1 MFTKLFKTIGNA
13 ILCVVLGVVAVSC
26 SDKVIETALDR
37 IDINLSSAEGFVPCK
52 DIFDT
57 TQAKIC
63 VLNKDVGYIDAFKVT
78 DDITCILS
86 GNRQKIQL
94 FDGNGVFLKEI
105 YHVGKSAL
113 EYVEIADFYV
123 SDSNVY
129 VLDTFSRKIVV
140 YSLSGTK
147 AQKIDISNYW
157 ANSLFVLDGDI
168 FLVNEGSDTANG
180 KYHLFRID
188 TNGRLIDSYI
198 KFKENPGLTSDI
210 CYAQYK
216 DTVYYIQRDENMIY
230 LCNTNGIV
238 PLLKF
243 DFGKYNMP
251 EQYLSMDARRLMSV
265 SDYKDYCLGIDG
277 IKVSEQ
283 YIFVTFSA
291 KNNNYVAIYDRHAQT
306 LLHICRGIAIKGQYG
321 IGLMNYRI
329 SDNTIY
335 DIYYAD
341 ELSVMLEEKFKSGT
355 TISENYSKQLHE
367 LQKQIKGKYFPVIF
381 KYYLE

>member
-1 MFTKLFKTIGNA
+1 MFTKLFKTIGDA
-13 ILCVVLGVVAVSC
+13 ILCVVLGMVTISC

-37 IDINLSSAEGFVPCK
+37 IDINLSSAEGIVPCK

-57 TQAKIC
+57 TQAKIS
-63 VLNKDVGYIDAFKVT
+63 VLNKDVGYIDAFKVMGNM
-78 DDITCILS
+78 TCILS

-94 FDGNGVFLKEI
+94 FDENGLFLKEI
-105 YHVGKSAL
+105 NHVGKSAL

-123 SDSNVY
+123 SDNNVY
-129 VLDTFSRKIVV
+129 VLDTFFRKIVV
-140 YSLSGTK
+140 YSLKGTK
-147 AQKIDISNYW
+147 AHKIDISDYW
-157 ANSLFVLDGDI
+157 ANSLFVLNGDI

-198 KFKENPGLTSDI
+198 KFTENPGLTSDI
-210 CYAQYK
+210 CYAQHK
-216 DTVYYIQRDENMIY
+216 DTVYYIQRDENMVY
-230 LCNTNGIV
+230 LCDTNGVV

-251 EQYLSMDARRLMSV
+251 EQYLSMDARQLMSV
-265 SDYKDYCLGIDG
+265 GDYKDYCLGIDG
-277 IKVSEQ
+277 IKVSER

-291 KNNNYVAIYDRHAQT
+291 KGNNYVAVYDRHTQT

-329 SDNTIY
+329 SGNTVY

-341 ELSVMLEEKFKSGT
+341 ELTVMLEEKFKSGT
-355 TISENYSKQLHE
+355 TIPENYSKELRE
-367 LQKQIKGKYFPVIF
+367 LQKQIKEKYCPVIF
-381 KYYLE
+381 KYYLK